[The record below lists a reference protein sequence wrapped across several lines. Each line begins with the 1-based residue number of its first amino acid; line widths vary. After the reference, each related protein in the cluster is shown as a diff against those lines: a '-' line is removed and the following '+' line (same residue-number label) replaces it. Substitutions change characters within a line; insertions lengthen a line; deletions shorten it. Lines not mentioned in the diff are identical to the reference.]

1 MKRVA
6 CYMLVG
12 FVLMLVQT
20 AVIPRVLPG
29 TMKPDLLLVLVVY
42 AGLSEDYFRGGALCW
57 FLGCLEDVFAG
68 GDLGLYGIA
77 FLLVFLA
84 IRAAASRF
92 NTESSMLLLVLVFF
106 ATLVKGTLLV
116 LLLLFFSD
124 TGSQWSLIVE
134 VLIPQSILN
143 TLAALVLIRGVL
155 AGQKRMANGRAVPGL
170 QRLDSRYG
178 P

>member
-1 MKRVA
+1 
-6 CYMLVG
+6 MLVG

-20 AVIPRVLPG
+20 AILSRVLPG
-29 TMKPDLLLVLVVY
+29 TMKPELLLVLVVY
-42 AGLSEDYFRGGALCW
+42 IGLSEDYFSGGALCW

-106 ATLVKGTLLV
+106 ATLVKGALLV

-124 TGSQWSLIVE
+124 SGSQWSLIVE
-134 VLIPQSILN
+134 VLVPQAVLN
-143 TLAALVLIRGVL
+143 TLAAIVLIRGAL
-155 AGQKRMANGRAVPGL
+155 AVQRRSASGRTIPGL
-170 QRLDSRYG
+170 QHLDNRYG
-178 P
+178 S